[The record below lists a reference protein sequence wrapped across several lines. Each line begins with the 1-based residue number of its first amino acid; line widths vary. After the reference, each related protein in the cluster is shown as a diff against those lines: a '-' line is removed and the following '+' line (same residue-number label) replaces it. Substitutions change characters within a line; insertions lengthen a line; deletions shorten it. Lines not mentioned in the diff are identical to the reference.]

1 MRTLC
6 LEAAKALRLEDCAAG
21 IAVSEPR
28 RVTAYLSHTG
38 DMPLPIGQIAAIER
52 NARGNRRY
60 RAHIQSVARN
70 DRAPR
75 LVSPASHG

>member
-6 LEAAKALRLEDCAAG
+6 LDAAKALRLEDCAAG
-21 IAVSEPR
+21 IAASEPR

-38 DMPLPIGQIAAIER
+38 DMPLPVGRIAVTEGD
-52 NARGNRRY
+52 ARGNRHY
-60 RAHIQSVARN
+60 RTPIQSVSR
-70 DRAPR
+70 DYRAPR